1 MIKASQ
7 NIILVTVD
15 SLRRDKLGC
24 YGSKRGLTPNIDA
37 FAGTC
42 TLFDNAYS
50 NGPNTPHAFPAILA
64 ARDALMAPELGL
76 FHAPLTLAEVLSDA
90 GYTCVGINAANPY
103 LAGNLKYDRGFAE
116 FYDFLSPGPGK
127 TDHTPDNSN
136 MSEIKS
142 GIGKSFRSDVLTI
155 PTRKLE
161 EYVVTEENIRNKQQL
176 EQNLP
181 DFISKILQQ
190 LAPGPFFLWIHFM
203 DTHYPYVPSKNAQ
216 QQIGVKPFSLRET
229 IALNQRVRENMPL
242 SPGLLK
248 RTLELYEASIFQ
260 LDRQFGELV
269 NELQK
274 KNLFSQSTIFFL
286 ADHGE
291 EFMEH
296 GDLQHKCKLYEEL
309 IHVPLLIKLPNQR
322 VKKRVHHLSSLLQI
336 PSTVVSSVG
345 LDSPFVYRNLNLDI
359 AVSGR
364 TPIVFAGASYL
375 HQKMPPVDDH
385 VFKINSLPKVFCC
398 RTDSVKLIYDT
409 QENQCTLFDLFED
422 PSETINLAEKRTDLV
437 EKLKRPLFDY
447 SAILEKMRI
456 KARLENVRQYL
467 QPNEIEGGTDV
478 KAKETPEPFLR

>member
-1 MIKASQ
+1 MTNAPQ
-7 NIILVTVD
+7 NIIFVTVD

-103 LAGNLKYDRGFAE
+103 LSGSLKYNRGFAE
-116 FYDFLSPGPGK
+116 FFDFLPSGPEK
-127 TDHTPDNSN
+127 TDQTPNTSDKDQSKNRV
-136 MSEIKS
+136 
-142 GIGKSFRSDVLTI
+142 GKSFRSDVLTI

-161 EYVVTEENIRNKQQL
+161 EYVVSEENVRNKQQL
-176 EQNLP
+176 EQHLP
-181 DFISKILQQ
+181 HFISKILHQ

-242 SPGLLK
+242 SPDLLK
-248 RTLELYEASIFQ
+248 RTVELYEAAVLQ
-260 LDRQFGELV
+260 VDRQFGELV
-269 NELQK
+269 DYLQK
-274 KNLFSQSTIFFL
+274 KNVFSQSAIFFL

-309 IHVPLLIKLPNQR
+309 IHVPLLIKLPQQQ
-322 VKKRVHHLSSLLQI
+322 VTKRVQHLSSLLQL
-336 PSTVVSSVG
+336 PPTVVSSVG
-345 LDSPFVYRNLNLDI
+345 LDSPFVYGSLNPDA

-375 HQKMPPVDDH
+375 HQKMPPVDGH
-385 VFKINSLPKVFCC
+385 IFKINSLPKVFCC
-398 RTDSVKLIYDT
+398 RTDLLKLIYDT
-409 QENQCTLFDLFED
+409 QEDRCTLFDLFQD
-422 PSETINLAEKRTDLV
+422 PSETINLAEKRTDFV
-437 EKLKRPLFDY
+437 EKLRRPLFDY

-456 KARLENVRQYL
+456 KARLESVRQYL
-467 QPNEIEGGTDV
+467 QPNEIGGCTDV